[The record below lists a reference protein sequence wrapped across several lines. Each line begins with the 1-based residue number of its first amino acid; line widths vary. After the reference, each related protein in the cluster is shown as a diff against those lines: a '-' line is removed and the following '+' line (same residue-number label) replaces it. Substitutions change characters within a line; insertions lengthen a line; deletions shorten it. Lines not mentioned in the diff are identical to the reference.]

1 MTMRELSVLIIGGGP
16 AGLSTALHLAQMAPE
31 LRARIAILE
40 KAHYPR
46 PKLCGGGLTPDAERV
61 LERLGL
67 NVSEVPH
74 VDVEEVLFRFEDATL
89 SFRVA
94 GRHALRIVWRQEF
107 DAWLAGKAQA
117 RGLALYE
124 GKEAESLSL
133 DTHGVTVVTAGEEWH
148 AQIVVGA
155 DGANSRVR
163 RALFP
168 NRPIA
173 TARTLETFIPCPRQA
188 HGEESAEFDLSC
200 LPQGIAGYVWDF
212 PTQVNGRAMHSLGI
226 YDTNLLAK
234 RKRAPLREV
243 LAQAV
248 QGDFQP
254 QSHPIRYFAPWQ
266 PLSRER
272 VLLVGDAAGVD
283 GLLGEGIGIAL
294 GYGAIAAQAILE
306 ALRRGDF
313 SFRGYRRQVLFAP
326 LGRAL
331 LLRWGLAQ
339 IVYHLPRRTVQRAL
353 WKHFRPLIYWIA
365 QHGVLNWGEKG

>member
-1 MTMRELSVLIIGGGP
+1 MTRRECSVLIIGGGP

-31 LRARIAILE
+31 LRSRIAILE

-46 PKLCGGGLTPDAERV
+46 PKLCGGGLTPDAERI
-61 LERLGL
+61 LERLNL

-74 VDVEEVLFRFEDATL
+74 VDVEEVRFRFEDATFT
-89 SFRVA
+89 FRID

-107 DAWLAGKAQA
+107 DAWLAGKAQE
-117 RGLALYE
+117 RGIALYE
-124 GKEAESLSL
+124 GKEAKSFSL
-133 DTHGVTVVTAGEEWH
+133 DTYGVTVVTAEEEWH
-148 AQIVVGA
+148 AQIVIGA

-163 RALFP
+163 RVFFP
-168 NRPIA
+168 KRTIA
-173 TARTLETFIPCPRQA
+173 TARTLETFIPCHRQD
-188 HGEESAEFDLSC
+188 HGEERAEFDLSG
-200 LPQGIAGYVWDF
+200 LPQGIAGYIWNF
-212 PTQVNGRAMHSLGI
+212 PTQVNGRAMHSWGI

-234 RKRAPLREV
+234 RKRAPLGEV

-248 QGDFQP
+248 KGDFQL

-272 VLLVGDAAGVD
+272 LLLVGDAAGVD

-294 GYGAIAAQAILE
+294 GYGAIAARAILD

-313 SFRGYRRQVLFAP
+313 SFRRYQRQVLFAP

-339 IVYHLPRRTVQRAL
+339 IVYRLPQHTVQHTL
-353 WKHFRPLIYWIA
+353 WKHFQPLIYWIA
-365 QHGVLNWGEKG
+365 RHAVLNWGGKG